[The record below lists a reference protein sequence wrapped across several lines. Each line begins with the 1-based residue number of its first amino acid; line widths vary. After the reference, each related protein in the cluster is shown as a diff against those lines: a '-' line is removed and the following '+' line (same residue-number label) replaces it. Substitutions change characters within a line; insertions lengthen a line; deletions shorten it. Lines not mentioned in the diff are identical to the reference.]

1 MKRMTVIAALTTA
14 LLVGMTPCAAQE
26 TPVATA
32 TVAPGTSA
40 STVAV
45 SATVSATAVADAVP
59 TSPTTTADSSTT
71 AAHSDS
77 ADNGD
82 DQDYWPDLE
91 AQRGE
96 TIRVNFEGDRTFD
109 DLQVE
114 VSAPF
119 QSFRTTVLSDQSIV
133 VSVPQN
139 FSAAAKVAPVFT
151 VLDGDEP
158 VDTFTVSVEYSRP
171 KMDPVENSSP
181 LFSLISNIAFRLP
194 QLPFMAFL
202 FEE

>member
-14 LLVGMTPCAAQE
+14 LLTGMTPCAAQE
-26 TPVATA
+26 TQVATA
-32 TVAPGTSA
+32 TAAPGTTA
-40 STVAV
+40 ATVAV
-45 SATVSATAVADAVP
+45 SATLSATAVADAVS
-59 TSPTTTADSSTT
+59 TSPTTTPASSTT

-77 ADNGD
+77 ADNSD

-91 AQRGE
+91 ARRGE

-109 DLQVE
+109 DLRVE

-119 QSFRTTVLSDQSIV
+119 QSFRTTVLPDQSIV
-133 VSVPQN
+133 VSIPQN
-139 FSAAAKVAPVFT
+139 FPTAAKVSPVFT
-151 VLDGDEP
+151 VLDGNTP

-171 KMDPVENSSP
+171 KVDQVENSSP

>member
-14 LLVGMTPCAAQE
+14 LLAGMTPCAAQE
-26 TPVATA
+26 SQLATA
-32 TVAPGTSA
+32 TA
-40 STVAV
+40 TVAV
-45 SATVSATAVADAVP
+45 SATVSPTAVADAVS
-59 TSPTTTADSSTT
+59 TAPTTTPASSTT

-77 ADNGD
+77 AKNSDSVNNGD

-109 DLQVE
+109 DLRVE

-119 QSFRTTVLSDQSIV
+119 QSFRTTVLPDQSIV

-139 FSAAAKVAPVFT
+139 FSAAAKVSPVFT
-151 VLDGDEP
+151 VLDGDTP

-171 KMDPVENSSP
+171 KVNQVENSSP

-202 FEE
+202 FDE